1 MGLGLPPPTAG
12 RRTLESSEEEKKRI
26 EAGGAAEER
35 KINPGELRMK
45 KELLEID
52 IPRFATVFFPDP
64 KDVMNFDVTISLKD
78 EPDSLWTGAKYK
90 FAVTVPAGYPHDPP
104 KCKCLDKIWHPNIDL
119 DGNVCLNI
127 LRSDWK
133 PVLEINSV
141 ILGLIF
147 LFIDPNPNDPLNRDA
162 AEQMVKDKKLFATTV
177 RNSINGGIV
186 NGIRFPKNHA

>member
-1 MGLGLPPPTAG
+1 MIKILGPKKG
-12 RRTLESSEEEKKRI
+12 DRDKEEQKRLGD
-26 EAGGAAEER
+26 GGAKEER
-35 KINPGELRMK
+35 KIIPGELRMK
-45 KELLEID
+45 KELGEID
-52 IPRFATVFFPDP
+52 VPRFAKVEFPD
-64 KDVMNFDVTISLKD
+64 KTDVMNFECTISLKD

-90 FAVTVPAGYPHDPP
+90 FTVHVPPGYPHDPP

-127 LRSDWK
+127 LRADWK

-147 LFIDPNPNDPLNRDA
+147 LFIDPNPSDPLNRDA

-177 RNSINGGIV
+177 RNSINGGMV
-186 NGIRFPKNHA
+186 NGIRFPKNYA